1 MEEEQELTK
10 EELQELKNLAK
21 TLKQMKNFDTQSSS
35 SDTTN
40 HSNDIKTN
48 TSLNNIETTSMQ
60 NGSIPQEHPLIT
72 NKDIEIIENKE
83 KIDNLGYKYQE
94 SKNNKLITEHE
105 YKTEDKTT
113 LGVFCAIFGSI
124 IIGLIVGYC
133 AFPYQSRAR
142 ETFFKGFWITTC
154 IVCVISLFIGIIIR
168 SSTGS
173 NSMY

>member
-21 TLKQMKNFDTQSSS
+21 TLKQMKNSDNQSSS

-48 TSLNNIETTSMQ
+48 TSLNNIETTSMP
-60 NGSIPQEHPLIT
+60 NTSIPQEHPLIT
-72 NKDIEIIENKE
+72 NKNIEIIKNKE
-83 KIDNLGYKYQE
+83 KIDNLEYKYQE

-105 YKTEDKTT
+105 YKTTEDKTT
-113 LGVFCAIFGSI
+113 LGVLCAIFGSI

-142 ETFFKGFWITTC
+142 ETFFKAFWITTC
-154 IVCVISLFIGIIIR
+154 IAWGISLFIVIIIS
-168 SSTGS
+168 SST
-173 NSMY
+173 NV

>member
-21 TLKQMKNFDTQSSS
+21 VLKQMKNSDNQSSS

-40 HSNDIKTN
+40 HPNNIKSN

-60 NGSIPQEHPLIT
+60 NIPQEHPLIT
-72 NKDIEIIENKE
+72 NKNIEIIENKE
-83 KIDNLGYKYQE
+83 KIDNLEYKYHE

-105 YKTEDKTT
+105 YKTEDKTVI
-113 LGVFCAIFGSI
+113 GVLCAMFLPFIIGI
-124 IIGLIVGYC
+124 IIGFC

-142 ETFFKGFWITTC
+142 QTYFKAYWLTLC
-154 IVCVISLFIGIIIR
+154 IVCVISLLIGIII
-168 SSTGS
+168 SSYTGS

>member
-21 TLKQMKNFDTQSSS
+21 TLKQMKNSDTQSSS

-72 NKDIEIIENKE
+72 NKNIEIIENKE
-83 KIDNLGYKYQE
+83 KIDNLEYKYQE

-105 YKTEDKTT
+105 YTAKTEDKTVI
-113 LGVFCAIFGSI
+113 GVLCAIFIPSFIIGI
-124 IIGLIVGYC
+124 IIGFC

-142 ETFFKGFWITTC
+142 ETYFKAFWITTC
-154 IVCVISLFIGIIIR
+154 IVFVISFFIRIIVR
-168 SSTGS
+168 SST
-173 NSMY
+173 NV